1 MSVWEAVTGQDDRL
15 GPLKAA
21 AVDDGAMTHA
31 WLITGPPGSGR
42 SVAATAFAAAL
53 ECPDHGCG
61 VCHSCE
67 TVLKGTHPDVTHVTT
82 EQVQIKID
90 EVRHLVASAS
100 RLPGTG
106 KWRIVIVED
115 ADRMAENTTN
125 VLLKSIEEPPSR
137 TVWIL
142 CTPSP
147 RDVLPTIRSRCR
159 HVGLR
164 IPSVEAV
171 TRLLADRDG
180 VDPEIARTSALAAQ
194 CHIGIA
200 RRLARDPAARERR
213 DQALALATEARSVGT
228 AVIAAGRLVDAA
240 GQAAKTTNEERGER
254 EKAELRQ
261 ALGVEEGARVPAQIR
276 SQLTAL
282 DKEIKGRTRR
292 VLRDTLDRNLV
303 DLLSYYRDVLV
314 LQTRA
319 GVQLINQSRA
329 RELAQA
335 AETSSVAATLRRLD
349 AIGQARTRLGMNVT
363 PALAV
368 EAMAVDLAYADTRPA

>member
-21 AVDDGAMTHA
+21 AAADGAMTHA

-106 KWRIVIVED
+106 KWRIVIIED

-171 TRLLADRDG
+171 TQLLVERDG
-180 VDPEIARTSALAAQ
+180 VDPEVARTSALAAQ

-213 DQALALATEARSVGT
+213 DQALNLAAEARSVGT

-240 GQAAKTTNEERGER
+240 GQAAKVTNEERGER
-254 EKAELRQ
+254 EKTELRQ

-292 VLRDTLDRNLV
+292 VLRDTLDR
-303 DLLSYYRDVLV
+303 
-314 LQTRA
+314 
-319 GVQLINQSRA
+319 
-329 RELAQA
+329 
-335 AETSSVAATLRRLD
+335 
-349 AIGQARTRLGMNVT
+349 
-363 PALAV
+363 
-368 EAMAVDLAYADTRPA
+368 